1 MNSASSSSFA
11 MVLSTG
17 ETTEGQR
24 QTINHNDDRMVQSE
38 SPHSLDMIENRFT
51 VSNYRVDEID
61 CRGSM
66 PSISQRNITT
76 LELQEECDIATY
88 STRTGNSCGH
98 TDEEEEDDD
107 DTNSSEDH
115 RERNGNC
122 GDVEEAIEFSIEKA
136 FHGSECYI
144 IPVVSATE
152 FNDVDFWSIDGNVE
166 PPPRFWKRC
175 SKMMLIV
182 AGIVLCGVGVWLG
195 VDHLMSKTDPVST
208 KSDEAFESQPDR
220 DMKTFFPSI
229 SPIPFQSPEPA
240 FYTTQTVDPTIND
253 NIKSD
258 LPSESPT
265 QADETFPTIFP
276 MGNTE
281 VPTLRVGTT
290 LPSAVD
296 MPLSLPTG
304 FPLSTPQTNNP
315 TTKPTFEPSEST
327 TYLPTD
333 NTDNLTFDPTD
344 TFLVESSESPSS
356 SPTTDSGL
364 SILSYSETLSNS
376 TSIVS
381 SNNTEI
387 SNVTVFV
394 DEWNTTTTLNSTG
407 DGS

>member
-1 MNSASSSSFA
+1 
-11 MVLSTG
+11 
-17 ETTEGQR
+17 
-24 QTINHNDDRMVQSE
+24 
-38 SPHSLDMIENRFT
+38 MIENGVT
-51 VSNYRVDEID
+51 ISNYRVDEID

-66 PSISQRNITT
+66 PSIPQRNNTT
-76 LELQEECDIATY
+76 LKQQEGRDIATD
-88 STRTGNSCGH
+88 STRTGNCCGH
-98 TDEEEEDDD
+98 TDEEEEDDG
-107 DTNSSEDH
+107 TNSFEDH
-115 RERNGNC
+115 REIYGNC

-175 SKMMLIV
+175 SKIMLIV
-182 AGIVLCGVGVWLG
+182 AGIVLCGVGIWLG

-208 KSDEAFESQPDR
+208 KSDEEFESQPDR

-229 SPIPFQSPEPA
+229 PPIPFQSREPT
-240 FYTTQTVDPTIND
+240 FYTTQTIDPTIND
-253 NIKSD
+253 NIMSE

-265 QADETFPTIFP
+265 QADETFPTIFLT
-276 MGNTE
+276 GNTE
-281 VPTLRVGTT
+281 VPTFRVGTT

-296 MPLSLPTG
+296 MPSSLPTG
-304 FPLSTPQTNNP
+304 FPLSTPQSNDP
-315 TTKPTFEPSEST
+315 TTKPTFEQSEST
-327 TYLPTD
+327 TYPPTD

-387 SNVTVFV
+387 SNVTVFA
-394 DEWNTTTTLNSTG
+394 DEWNTTTTLNSTSN
-407 DGS
+407 GS